1 MEGATRTGQSG
12 TTHFFLAGCEIRMG
26 APLSWAPKYEV
37 LPRKAQGIIVS
48 GVATEG
54 KLWDRREASDCGNDA
69 GGIGEAL
76 LVHFPLFP
84 G

>member
-26 APLSWAPKYEV
+26 VPLSWAPKYEV

-54 KLWDRREASDCGNDA
+54 KLWD
-69 GGIGEAL
+69 
-76 LVHFPLFP
+76 
-84 G
+84 

>member
-54 KLWDRREASDCGNDA
+54 KLWD
-69 GGIGEAL
+69 
-76 LVHFPLFP
+76 
-84 G
+84 

>member
-1 MEGATRTGQSG
+1 MHVIGTAPGNSPLAWRDMWECHMEGATRTGQSG

-54 KLWDRREASDCGNDA
+54 KLWDR
-69 GGIGEAL
+69 
-76 LVHFPLFP
+76 
-84 G
+84 